1 MAIFKK
7 NFLVFAL
14 FLVIFS
20 VFVNFSISSESAQA
34 ANTLLNGQVGWG
46 ETGAVA
52 YGNQTQDIRITIA
65 KIITI
70 VLTFIGLI
78 FIVLIIYA
86 GFKYMTSGG
95 NEEQA
100 KKAISLLKNAILGLV
115 IILASWAITWYITNT
130 LYRITNNSIDYKTY
144 QPYR

>member
-7 NFLVFAL
+7 NLLLTAL
-14 FLVIFS
+14 FLTF
-20 VFVNFSISSESAQA
+20 FLALISLTTSMTPAQA

-46 ETGAVA
+46 ETGDVA
-52 YGNQTQDIRITIA
+52 YGKTPQDIRITIT
-65 KIITI
+65 KIITV

-100 KKAISLLKNAILGLV
+100 KKAMSLLKNAILGLI
-115 IILASWAITWYITNT
+115 IILASWAITRYITIT
-130 LYRITNNSIDYKTY
+130 LYKITNDSIDYKTY
-144 QPYR
+144 YPSR

>member
-7 NFLVFAL
+7 NFLLFAL
-14 FLVIFS
+14 FLVFFS
-20 VFVNFSISSESAQA
+20 VLISIIVAPTPVRA

-52 YGNQTQDIRITIA
+52 YGTQPQDIRITIA
-65 KIITI
+65 KIINV

-100 KKAISLLKNAILGLV
+100 KKAIALLKNAVLGLI

-144 QPYR
+144 KPYR

>member
-7 NFLVFAL
+7 NFLLFAL
-14 FLVIFS
+14 FLFFFS
-20 VFVNFSISSESAQA
+20 ALIGFSTSPTPAQA

-46 ETGAVA
+46 ETGSLA
-52 YGNQTQDIRITIA
+52 YGNATQDIRITIA
-65 KIITI
+65 KIITV

-100 KKAISLLKNAILGLV
+100 KKAISLLKNAILGLI

-130 LYRITNNSIDYKTY
+130 LYRITNGSVDYKTY